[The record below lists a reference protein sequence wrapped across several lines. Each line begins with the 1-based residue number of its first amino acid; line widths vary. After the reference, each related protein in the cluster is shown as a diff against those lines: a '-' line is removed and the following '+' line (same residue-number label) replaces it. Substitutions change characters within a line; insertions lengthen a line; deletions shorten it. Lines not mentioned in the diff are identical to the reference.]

1 MTTRVFRIKY
11 YNIVMNTQ
19 SQKIPNGVKKTL
31 LTILLGAFGTMAIAA
46 PALAATSVSFTPVN
60 VSVRQG
66 QTFTLTIGVN
76 PQGVKNYTAKAELRY
91 PAGLLEVKSFAFAPS
106 WMPLA
111 QSGYDLT
118 DNTNGVFIKT
128 AGYPGGISSAA
139 TFGTVSFLA
148 KKSGNGTITLNSGN
162 SFALDANN
170 QNIIAGASVQAAVAI
185 SAPASTPTTPT
196 TPTTQTTPVPEIT
209 EEGAILGEETPI
221 AQEPTPAPQT
231 TLLAAVGS
239 IATLGTD
246 SVIVGLL
253 VAVVILALAG
263 YAIYFVIQRVRRKNL
278 GKPQ

>member
-1 MTTRVFRIKY
+1 M
-11 YNIVMNTQ
+11 
-19 SQKIPNGVKKTL
+19 KKTL
-31 LTILLGAFGTMAIAA
+31 ITILLGAFGAMAIAA

-76 PQGVKNYTAKAELRY
+76 PQGVKNYTAKTELHY
-91 PAGLLEVKSFAFAPS
+91 PADLLEVKSFTFAPS

-162 SFALDANN
+162 SFALDVNN
-170 QNIIAGASVQAAVAI
+170 QNIIAGASVQTAVAI
-185 SAPASTPTTPT
+185 SAPAPVQTTPT
-196 TPTTQTTPVPEIT
+196 TPASEPT
-209 EEGAILGEETPI
+209 EEGAVLGEETPVV
-221 AQEPTPAPQT
+221 QEPTT
-231 TLLAAVGS
+231 TSQPIAAQSMLAAVGS
-239 IATLGTD
+239 IVTLGTD
-246 SVIVGLL
+246 SVMVGLL
-253 VAVVILALAG
+253 VAVAVLALAG
-263 YAIYFVIQRVRRKNL
+263 YAIYSLIQRARRKNL
-278 GKPQ
+278 GKLR